1 MAAYLGC
8 MTNSQAS
15 SDPPSGGRPPWPRPA
30 KYVALARARPDAA
43 ELHELLE
50 ANLAALRALHEEHQR
65 MLQTSLQA
73 IDGICTE
80 LRSEL
85 RAIGNVRAP
94 WVRAMSETRALLFI
108 ALREMVVGAHEA
120 EMATQ
125 TPPPELVEFPEP
137 PEEEPSDL
145 GSR

>member
-1 MAAYLGC
+1 
-8 MTNSQAS
+8 MTNSRPS
-15 SDPPSGGRPPWPRPA
+15 SDPPSGGRPPRPRPAA
-30 KYVALARARPDAA
+30 KYVALAKARPDAA

-85 RAIGNVRAP
+85 RAIGNARAP

-125 TPPPELVEFPEP
+125 TPPPEPVEFPEP
-137 PEEEPSDL
+137 PEAEPSDWS
-145 GSR
+145 SR